1 MIFSFS
7 VKYWDDGN
15 MVEKLDSGY
24 VQGKNFN
31 SAYRRVSE
39 YYDLD
44 LEAISVSITV
54 PADLDEEG
62 KFLICETIN
71 TVDND

>member
-1 MIFSFS
+1 MIFSFN
-7 VKYWDDGN
+7 VKYWDDEN
-15 MVEKLDSGY
+15 MVEKLDNGY

-31 SAYRRVSE
+31 AAYRRVSE

-44 LEAISVSITV
+44 LEGISVTITV
-54 PADLDEEG
+54 PENLDEEG
-62 KFLICETIN
+62 KFFICETIN